1 MAVNSHHIFDD
12 MAVDLYLNRAFTRS
26 SFFLFSL
33 SQARDMKVTGDLQRA
48 SGYSK
53 WALGFNMAALFII
66 ILTIFT
72 LVIWI
77 TVSVEMANRYRYLY
91 ENYGQ

>member
-12 MAVDLYLNRAFTRS
+12 MAVDLYLNIAFTRS
-26 SFFLFSL
+26 SFFIFSL

-48 SGYSK
+48 RGYSK
-53 WALGFNMAALFII
+53 CALGFNVAALII
-66 ILTIFT
+66 LLTIFT

-77 TVSVEMANRYRYLY
+77 IIEIH
-91 ENYGQ
+91 